1 MASEKPNRNLSPWRK
16 HHESEAGRLEV
27 AMHSFII
34 RIWLEEMAYGAGSS
48 KWRGSITHVP
58 SGSQQYIQDLDS
70 ISAFIAGYLQQ
81 MGVKFS
87 LFYRF
92 RIWLIQHWL
101 SARRK
106 L

>member
-1 MASEKPNRNLSPWRK
+1 MASEKNHKDFSPWRK
-16 HHESEAGRLEV
+16 DREAEAGLLEV

-34 RIWLEEMAYGAGSS
+34 RIWLEELGGESQGS

-58 SGSQQYIQDLDS
+58 SGSRQYIQDLDS

-92 RIWLIQHWL
+92 RIWLIQQWL